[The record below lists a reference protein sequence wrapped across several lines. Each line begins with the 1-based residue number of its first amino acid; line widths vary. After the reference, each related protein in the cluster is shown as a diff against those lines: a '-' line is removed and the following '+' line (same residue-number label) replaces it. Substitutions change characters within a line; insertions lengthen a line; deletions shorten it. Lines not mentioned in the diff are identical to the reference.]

1 MSKYEPELIVELEAV
16 LIGRRYSPVVIRNYC
31 SYAREFLD
39 YLMHQGIPVADVTEI
54 EVAEYLRHAAAQF
67 RNRRGRRPSKRW
79 HEVPQSGI
87 NALLRLGQDQWPPA
101 AKAACAAD
109 ALRFTICNE
118 YETWLREERGLAQA
132 SRDAFLWEAR
142 YFLAWQFDRSGV
154 EGLNGITVGHID
166 SYMDLR
172 GSKLTRSSLKSTA
185 ERLRSLLRYLH
196 RTARVAAD
204 LSPHIISP
212 RLYAYE
218 GMPSILERDQITAVL
233 ASTSID
239 TTVAGLRDHAIL
251 QLLATYGLRA
261 GEVRNM
267 RIEDIDWRAEVVRVR
282 HSKTQAYTLLPLLEP
297 VGEATTK
304 ELTHLVANKKAD
316 IVRIYL
322 PPDANT
328 LLWVGDHC
336 LRTYD
341 RINVIVAGKQPES
354 QYLSIDAATAHCEAG
369 VGIWDWAS
377 YEEDTIA
384 PDVVMACAGDV
395 PTMETLAAVMLL
407 HEAIPS
413 LKIRTVNIVDLMALQ
428 RSRAASAWVG
438 RCRIRPNLHLR

>member
-87 NALLRLGQDQWPPA
+87 HALLRLGQDQWPPA

-132 SRDAFLWEAR
+132 SIDAFLWEAR
-142 YFLAWQFDRSGV
+142 CFLAWQLDRSGV
-154 EGLNGITVGHID
+154 ESLDGLTVSDID

-172 GSKLTRSSLKSTA
+172 GSKLTRSSLKCTA

-196 RTARVAAD
+196 RTARVTAD

-218 GMPSILERDQITAVL
+218 GVPSILERDQITAVL
-233 ASTSID
+233 ASTSMD

-251 QLLATYGLRA
+251 QRS
-261 GEVRNM
+261 
-267 RIEDIDWRAEVVRVR
+267 DPC
-282 HSKTQAYTLLPLLEP
+282 LPA
-297 VGEATTK
+297 VWTT
-304 ELTHLVANKKAD
+304 
-316 IVRIYL
+316 R
-322 PPDANT
+322 
-328 LLWVGDHC
+328 
-336 LRTYD
+336 D
-341 RINVIVAGKQPES
+341 RCQG
-354 QYLSIDAATAHCEAG
+354 
-369 VGIWDWAS
+369 
-377 YEEDTIA
+377 
-384 PDVVMACAGDV
+384 
-395 PTMETLAAVMLL
+395 
-407 HEAIPS
+407 
-413 LKIRTVNIVDLMALQ
+413 
-428 RSRAASAWVG
+428 
-438 RCRIRPNLHLR
+438 NLHPYARALSQARQAI